1 MKYIL
6 YPFYVLYQYLIAWP
20 LLALLTMFTAIF
32 TVCTVH
38 WRNAEFVHKVQQF
51 WSRSFFWLMFLPVS
65 VDGIEHIEPKQS
77 YVFVANHQSMFDVWL
92 VYGWLP
98 VIFKWLMKAEL
109 RKVPFVGTGCKA
121 AGHIFVDRR
130 NAKAA
135 MESLKEVE
143 KQLVDGVCT
152 VIFPEGTRS
161 LNGEVGRFKRGAFQ
175 IALELGLPVIL
186 QTSVVTVKE
195 FGTGQLGAM
204 LRQLEINNR
213 IFILKPS
220 GELSAFVVYANEKI
234 AEDDAAGLE
243 RIANAYPDSLTLIT
257 CEDERAEGGYTSRR
271 IVAARKIRN

>member
-1 MKYIL
+1 MKV
-6 YPFYVLYQYLIAWP
+6 FYWLWQYLIAWP
-20 LLALLTMFTAIF
+20 ILMVLTIFTALF
-32 TVCTVH
+32 TICTVH

-51 WSRSFFWLMFLPVS
+51 WSCSFFWLMFLPVS
-65 VDGIEHIEPKQS
+65 VDGTEHIQPGQS
-77 YVFVANHQSMFDVWL
+77 YVFVSNHQSMFDVWL

-143 KQLVDGVCT
+143 KQLVNGVCT

-175 IALELGLPVIL
+175 IAWDLGLPVIPL
-186 QTSVVTVKE
+186 SLDGCFEVLPKGKPFVQRHPVHMHIGE
-195 FGTGQLGAM
+195 P
-204 LRQLEINNR
+204 ID
-213 IFILKPS
+213 LKK
-220 GELSAFVVYANEKI
+220 YADSNEAIDAVRDAVI
-234 AEDDAAGLE
+234 AG
-243 RIANAYPDSLTLIT
+243 RMP
-257 CEDERAEGGYTSRR
+257 
-271 IVAARKIRN
+271 K

>member
-6 YPFYVLYQYLIAWP
+6 RPFYWLWQYLIAWP
-20 LLALLTMFTAIF
+20 LLCLLTVFTATF
-32 TVCTVH
+32 TICTVF

-51 WSRSFFWLMFLPVS
+51 WSRSFFWLMFIPVS
-65 VDGIEHIEPKQS
+65 VDGQEHIQPGQS

-135 MESLKEVE
+135 MESLKEVG
-143 KQLVDGVCT
+143 KQLVNGVST

-161 LNGEVGRFKRGAFQ
+161 KDGEIGRFKRGAFQ
-175 IALELGLPVIL
+175 IAWDLGLPVIPL
-186 QTSVVTVKE
+186 SLDGCFEVLPKGKPFVSRHPVHMHIGE
-195 FGTGQLGAM
+195 P
-204 LRQLEINNR
+204 ID
-213 IFILKPS
+213 LKQF
-220 GELSAFVVYANEKI
+220 ADANEAIEAVRNAVI
-234 AEDDAAGLE
+234 AGRL
-243 RIANAYPDSLTLIT
+243 
-257 CEDERAEGGYTSRR
+257 
-271 IVAARKIRN
+271 KK

>member
-1 MKYIL
+1 MKV
-6 YPFYVLYQYLIAWP
+6 FYWLWQYLIAWP
-20 LLALLTMFTAIF
+20 LLLVLTVFTAVF
-32 TVCTVH
+32 TVCTVA

-65 VDGIEHIEPKQS
+65 VDGTEHIKPGQS

-143 KQLVDGVCT
+143 KQLVNGVCT

-175 IALELGLPVIL
+175 IAWDLGLPVIPL
-186 QTSVVTVKE
+186 SLDGFYEVLPKGKPFVRRHPVHMHMGE
-195 FGTGQLGAM
+195 P
-204 LRQLEINNR
+204 ID
-213 IFILKPS
+213 LKQFEDPDQAIDAVRSAVIS
-220 GELSAFVVYANEKI
+220 GKVNV
-234 AEDDAAGLE
+234 
-243 RIANAYPDSLTLIT
+243 
-257 CEDERAEGGYTSRR
+257 
-271 IVAARKIRN
+271 

>member
-1 MKYIL
+1 MKYVL
-6 YPFYVLYQYLIAWP
+6 RPFYWLWQYLIAWP
-20 LLALLTMFTAIF
+20 LLMVLTVFTAVF
-32 TVCTVH
+32 TVCTVF
-38 WRNAEFVHKVQQF
+38 WKNAEFVHKVQQF

-65 VDGIEHIEPKQS
+65 VDGQEHIVPGQS

-121 AGHIFVDRR
+121 AGHIFIDRR

-143 KQLVDGVCT
+143 KQLVNGVCT

-175 IALELGLPVIL
+175 IAWDLGLPVIPL
-186 QTSVVTVKE
+186 SLDGCYEVLPKGKPFVYRAPVHMHIGEPIDLKQFSNPNEAIEAVRNAVIA
-195 FGTGQLGAM
+195 G
-204 LRQLEINNR
+204 R
-213 IFILKPS
+213 ISK
-220 GELSAFVVYANEKI
+220 
-234 AEDDAAGLE
+234 
-243 RIANAYPDSLTLIT
+243 
-257 CEDERAEGGYTSRR
+257 
-271 IVAARKIRN
+271 

>member
-1 MKYIL
+1 MKF
-6 YPFYVLYQYLIAWP
+6 FYVLYQYLIAWP

-38 WRNAEFVHKVQQF
+38 WRNAEFVHRVQQF

-65 VDGIEHIEPKQS
+65 VDGTEHIRPGQS
-77 YVFVANHQSMFDVWL
+77 YVFVSNHQSMFDVWL

-121 AGHIFVDRR
+121 AGHIFVERR

-143 KQLVDGVCT
+143 KQLTGGVCT

-161 LNGEVGRFKRGAFQ
+161 LNGELGRFKRGAFQ
-175 IALELGLPVIL
+175 IAIDLELPVIPL
-186 QTSVVTVKE
+186 SLSGCFDVMPKGALVVRRHSVHMHIGE
-195 FGTGQLGAM
+195 P
-204 LRQLEINNR
+204 ID
-213 IFILKPS
+213 LKQYSDPNDAI
-220 GELSAFVVYANEKI
+220 EAVRSAV
-234 AEDDAAGLE
+234 AAG
-243 RIANAYPDSLTLIT
+243 I
-257 CEDERAEGGYTSRR
+257 
-271 IVAARKIRN
+271 RK